1 MNPKAA
7 ALLLLPT
14 LACAVGPNYTKPEI
28 PVPKAWN
35 EGRAMKATAER
46 RVSRN
51 AGGPSSR
58 TPPSTA
64 W

>member
-28 PVPKAWN
+28 PGPQSL
-35 EGRAMKATAER
+35 ER
-46 RVSRN
+46 RKSH
-51 AGGPSSR
+51 GGD
-58 TPPSTA
+58 
-64 W
+64 